1 MKNGERTVRGR
12 VAALMHALWPHEP
25 GRSRAE
31 FAKMLKDTRNLRR
44 DSSTKMVAATPS
56 SPDMAERH
64 AEHMNEG
71 EGVLAGTSYKLAD
84 KIGEGASGEVW
95 SAEHL
100 ELGRKVA
107 LKLLAPEHASAKDA
121 IDRFR
126 REARAV
132 AAISH
137 PNLVQLY
144 DFGKARDGRVYLA
157 MELLDG
163 EPLDKVLHESMKWK
177 DAVLLAIQATHALEA
192 AHAAGLV
199 HRDLKPANLFLTKVG
214 TLKLLDFGV
223 AMALSDVPSDE
234 KKQKGY
240 AIFGTPEYMA
250 PEQVAGEP
258 VDARCDVYALGCVLY
273 EMVTGA
279 PPFSGKSSVE
289 VLGKQVR
296 EAVMPPTQ
304 RAPERKIPE
313 VLEAVVLRAMS
324 KRREERF
331 SSAVTMRRALEDA
344 LDGDVVKE
352 PAKKRSIALRGLVVC
367 AVLGAIV
374 VVSHAGNRAAP
385 VPVAAD
391 SAHEADLPS
400 ALPSAPDPAPLA
412 MQAPFVTPANNAEPQ
427 PSGDKP
433 PAKDRIHER
442 LDQARALAQRHPSDI
457 RALKAWTTAAVR
469 AGDYRD
475 ARRAVDT
482 WILHDSSPEPRVA
495 LANVLE
501 QSGKH
506 VEARAV
512 LEEILETHPESDAAR
527 RLHAKLGAPLPP
539 PDTQARR
546 GQVARNEK

>member
-1 MKNGERTVRGR
+1 
-12 VAALMHALWPHEP
+12 
-25 GRSRAE
+25 
-31 FAKMLKDTRNLRR
+31 
-44 DSSTKMVAATPS
+44 
-56 SPDMAERH
+56 
-64 AEHMNEG
+64 
-71 EGVLAGTSYKLAD
+71 
-84 KIGEGASGEVW
+84 
-95 SAEHL
+95 
-100 ELGRKVA
+100 
-107 LKLLAPEHASAKDA
+107 
-121 IDRFR
+121 
-126 REARAV
+126 
-132 AAISH
+132 
-137 PNLVQLY
+137 
-144 DFGKARDGRVYLA
+144 

-273 EMVTGA
+273 EMVTGF

-296 EAVMPPTQ
+296 EAVMPPRQ

-331 SSAVTMRRALEDA
+331 ATAVTMRRALEDA
-344 LDGDVVKE
+344 LDGDVVNE

-391 SAHEADLPS
+391 SAHETDLPS
-400 ALPSAPDPAPLA
+400 AVPSAPDPAPLA

-427 PSGDKP
+427 SSGDKP

-442 LDQARALAQRHPSDI
+442 LDQARALAQRHPSDT

>member
-1 MKNGERTVRGR
+1 MT
-12 VAALMHALWPHEP
+12 W
-25 GRSRAE
+25 
-31 FAKMLKDTRNLRR
+31 
-44 DSSTKMVAATPS
+44 
-56 SPDMAERH
+56 
-64 AEHMNEG
+64 
-71 EGVLAGTSYKLAD
+71 
-84 KIGEGASGEVW
+84 
-95 SAEHL
+95 
-100 ELGRKVA
+100 
-107 LKLLAPEHASAKDA
+107 
-121 IDRFR
+121 
-126 REARAV
+126 REAVR
-132 AAISH
+132 
-137 PNLVQLY
+137 
-144 DFGKARDGRVYLA
+144 
-157 MELLDG
+157 
-163 EPLDKVLHESMKWK
+163 
-177 DAVLLAIQATHALEA
+177 LAIQATRALEA

-199 HRDLKPANLFLTKVG
+199 HRDLKPQNLFLTKSG
-214 TLKLLDFGV
+214 DAQAPRLRRRDGARRDGRRTR
-223 AMALSDVPSDE
+223 S
-234 KKQKGY
+234 KQKGF
-240 AIFGTPEYMA
+240 AVFGTPEYMA

-273 EMVTGA
+273 ELVTGF

-296 EAVMPPTQ
+296 EAVMPPRQ

-331 SSAVTMRRALEDA
+331 PSAVAMRRALEDA
-344 LDGDVVKE
+344 LEGDVAKE
-352 PAKKRSIALRGLVVC
+352 TSKKRSLALRGLVVF

-385 VPVAAD
+385 APIAAAD
-391 SAHEADLPS
+391 TVVHAADPS
-400 ALPSAPDPAPLA
+400 ALPSAPEPAPQA
-412 MQAPFVTPANNAEPQ
+412 MTAPFVTPANNVEPQ

-433 PAKDRIHER
+433 PAHDRLHDR
-442 LDQARALAQRHPSDI
+442 LDQARALAQKHPSDT
-457 RALKAWTTAAVR
+457 RVLKAWTNAAVR

-506 VEARAV
+506 IEARAV
-512 LEEILETHPESDAAR
+512 LEEILETHPDSEPAR

-546 GQVARNEK
+546 SQTARNER